1 MTSCP
6 TFAARS
12 GRLGNQGRSTP
23 LSGHA
28 LRRGRLLAVP
38 EPQRVLLESL
48 FVPQDLTD
56 ARTSIRST
64 PTPSPMPCTWLTMPL
79 SERRERQSV
88 LKQKVMRTTVEAYC
102 RRFIEALEAPAVARA
117 A

>member
-1 MTSCP
+1 
-6 TFAARS
+6 
-12 GRLGNQGRSTP
+12 
-23 LSGHA
+23 
-28 LRRGRLLAVP
+28 
-38 EPQRVLLESL
+38 
-48 FVPQDLTD
+48 
-56 ARTSIRST
+56 
-64 PTPSPMPCTWLTMPL
+64 MPCTWLTMPL